1 MKAKY
6 SKKSKGGH
14 SRKRKN
20 KTKKQNATEQQ
31 KNKNG
36 AHSDGD
42 AAAYEQKEDKS
53 IKNLKVKLPK
63 LVVTRFNGT
72 HINYF
77 RFWNQFKREI
87 DWSKMSG
94 VSKFF
99 YIRELIFPKV
109 KIIIDEFPFTSEIY
123 FRAKN
128 ILICNYG
135 KSSEVGNVH
144 IQAIMSLSYINCVN
158 FKRYMN
164 SLRNY

>member
-1 MKAKY
+1 MERIVMEMQLHMN
-6 SKKSKGGH
+6 KK
-14 SRKRKN
+14 
-20 KTKKQNATEQQ
+20 E
-31 KNKNG
+31 
-36 AHSDGD
+36 
-42 AAAYEQKEDKS
+42 EDKS

-63 LVVTRFNGT
+63 LVITRFNGT

-109 KIIIDEFPFTSEIY
+109 KIIIDELPFTSESY
-123 FRAKN
+123 TRAKN
-128 ILICNYG
+128 TLICNYG
-135 KSSEVGNVH
+135 KSSEVGNVL
-144 IQAIMSLSYINCVN
+144 IQAIMSLSYINTVN

-164 SLRNY
+164 SLRNYQKVIKLQIQ

>member
-1 MKAKY
+1 MKTKY

-14 SRKRKN
+14 SRKRK
-20 KTKKQNATEQQ
+20 KKQ
-31 KNKNG
+31 KNRMLQSNKKIRMERIVMEMQLHMNK
-36 AHSDGD
+36 
-42 AAAYEQKEDKS
+42 KEDKS

-123 FRAKN
+123 TRAKN

>member
-123 FRAKN
+123 TRAKN